1 MLEAN
6 QMTQYVI
13 KPNDIPDLMD
23 CMTECF
29 AVTEKVN
36 ARMLA
41 QKMIQKTGRHFSYQN
56 IGYLYTLLGFVASP
70 IENTAERYLIRDDKK
85 IAELKADAEHFREVS
100 RAGSKINMSSP
111 LYSGNNTWGW
121 RK

>member
-1 MLEAN
+1 
-6 QMTQYVI
+6 MTQYVI

-29 AVTEKVN
+29 AKTEKVN

-41 QKMIQKTGRHFSYQN
+41 EKMKQKTGRPFTYQN
-56 IGYLYTLLGFVASP
+56 IGYLYTLLGFIASP
-70 IENTAERYLIRDDKK
+70 IENTAERYLIRDDEKVTK
-85 IAELKADAEHFREVS
+85 IKADSIRIAETS
-100 RAGSKINMSSP
+100 RIGHEINMASP